1 MRNSSHLPSKGN
13 CHHSIKEFL
22 RKGES
27 FGFPPFFMSTH
38 CVPSPS
44 SSQARKDKQAKRPLD
59 QSACTYGIGLIE
71 YGPWLLAT
79 SRLLMRKG
87 PGQPG
92 PFFYGH
98 YRWALGSRPRLTQA
112 RKDKQATVNLSFLR
126 QGSFH
131 PELPPWLREINC
143 CLLEARRSRAKK

>member
-27 FGFPPFFMSTH
+27 FGFPPFFMPTH
-38 CVPSPS
+38 CAPSPS

-92 PFFYGH
+92 PFFYGQQE
-98 YRWALGSRPRLTQA
+98 LPRGDNPKLEKTS
-112 RKDKQATVNLSFLR
+112 KQQLISLSFVKVVFI
-126 QGSFH
+126 QNFH
-131 PELPPWLREINC
+131 LD
-143 CLLEARRSRAKK
+143 